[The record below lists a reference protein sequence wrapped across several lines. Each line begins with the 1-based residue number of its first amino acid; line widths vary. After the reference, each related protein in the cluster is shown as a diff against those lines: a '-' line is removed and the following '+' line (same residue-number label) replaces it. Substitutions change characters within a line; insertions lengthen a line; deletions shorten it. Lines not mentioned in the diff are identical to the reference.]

1 MKKEKDLG
9 CFCPLLPQT
18 LFGMDES
25 ERMVQRLTKDKLS
38 EWKTFFLSF
47 FYPISAFLTFANVAS
62 SNFPLGTKG
71 PPQVCYLKMICH
83 VLLSSLII
91 LSLLFCHCQVRKK
104 RNKVAFSSAIF
115 LISNG
120 MSGSHNICQKLRIS

>member
-47 FYPISAFLTFANVAS
+47 PISAFLTFANVAS
-62 SNFPLGTKG
+62 SNFPLGTRSSS
-71 PPQVCYLKMICH
+71 
-83 VLLSSLII
+83 LLSENDMSRSALII
-91 LSLLFCHCQVRKK
+91 LSLLFCHCQVRV
-104 RNKVAFSSAIF
+104 RNREGKGSIIF
-115 LISNG
+115 LSN
-120 MSGSHNICQKLRIS
+120 NFDTQWNVRIP